1 MYNQMIDDAFNDS
14 KLFDMGGISSSAAIS
29 NNFNGIDYLKS
40 KFGVLLYNTKI
51 KLLL

>member
-1 MYNQMIDDAFNDS
+1 MIDDAFNDG

-40 KFGVLLYNTKI
+40 KFGGIIVQHKI
-51 KLLL
+51 KSCYFE